1 MTRNSTDSTEMPEI
15 TDGRVLNYLKRHP
28 DFLVRYPEALDNQSV
43 PERTLGDGVADLQSA
58 MIARLR
64 ADVVG
69 HTDRQRE
76 LIDNSR
82 AKLTTQARVHE
93 CVLALLAARSF
104 EQVIETVATDLTL
117 LLDLDVVTLGF
128 ESDDESW
135 AIGEAGQG
143 LRVVPFGTVEAVF
156 GKTDELI
163 IRSGVTGLPEVFGEA
178 SELVRSEALL
188 QLKISPSTP
197 PAFIAFG
204 SRDSEKFHPGQAT
217 ELIGFLAAVL
227 ESVVRGWLNLPE

>member
-82 AKLTTQARVHE
+82 ANLTTQARVHE

-117 LLDLDVVTLGF
+117 LLDLDVVTLGI
-128 ESDDESW
+128 ESEDESW
-135 AIGEAGQG
+135 PIGETGQG
-143 LRVVPFGTVEAVF
+143 LRVVPTGTVEAVF

-163 IRSGVTGLPEVFGEA
+163 IRSGVTGLPEAFGEA

-188 QLKISPSTP
+188 RLKISPSTP